1 LRAARIPRGGQFPA
15 PLNNCVI
22 DDCLDGGQTVE
33 IPPQPGPKS
42 GSEIFAFCLEN
53 PSLSAL
59 CENSVVRRPRAA
71 AGPQVGIF
79 MPLGGYPAM
88 RICLLIFCLCGAAAL
103 WYSGAG
109 QRLLGIVAPE

>member
-1 LRAARIPRGGQFPA
+1 M
-15 PLNNCVI
+15 
-22 DDCLDGGQTVE
+22 E
-33 IPPQPGPKS
+33 IPPQSGPKS